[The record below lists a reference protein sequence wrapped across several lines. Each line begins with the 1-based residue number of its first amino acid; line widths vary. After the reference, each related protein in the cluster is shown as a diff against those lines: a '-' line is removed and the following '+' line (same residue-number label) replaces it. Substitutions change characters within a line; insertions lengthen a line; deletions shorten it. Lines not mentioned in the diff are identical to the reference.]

1 MGIIDDMTESST
13 APTVLSTGTLAAWL
27 ATPVGRYLLSRE
39 QAYCDR
45 VLADIFGYHALQIG
59 LPESPL
65 LRASRITTRC
75 TLDLEEPAQVL
86 ADPHWLPFSE
96 NSFDLVVLPHALEF
110 TDEPH
115 QLLREVYRVIRPEGQ
130 LLITGFNPLSL
141 FGVKRYFGREQTMPW
156 NGNFISLYRVKDWL
170 ALLGF
175 EVSGG
180 RLDAY
185 VPPFHQEKW
194 LRRFEFFEKAGDR
207 WWPIA
212 GGVYFLRATKRVPGM
227 RVITPSWKRRVRKK
241 VLVPSAPQA
250 REYVDALERSTD
262 VSGA

>member
-1 MGIIDDMTESST
+1 MT
-13 APTVLSTGTLAAWL
+13 LSTGTLAAWFV
-27 ATPVGRYLLSRE
+27 TPLGEYLLSRE

-45 VLADIFGYHALQIG
+45 TLANIFGYHALQIG
-59 LPESPL
+59 LPECAL
-65 LRASRITTRC
+65 LRSSRIATRC

-86 ADPHWLPFSE
+86 ADPHWLPFAE

-130 LLITGFNPLSL
+130 LLITGFNPFSL
-141 FGVKRYFGREQTMPW
+141 FGAKRYFGREQTMPW
-156 NGNFISLYRVKDWL
+156 NGNFISLYRLKDWL

-185 VPPFHQEKW
+185 IPPFAQEKW
-194 LRRFEFFEKAGDR
+194 LKRFEFFEKAGDR

-212 GGVYFLRATKRVPGM
+212 GGVYFLRATKRLPGM

-241 VLVPSAPQA
+241 ALVPVTPHA
-250 REYVDALERSTD
+250 REYADAIEKSTD
-262 VSGA
+262 VSAL